1 MQKLVAVGRAVGL
14 PGVKGVLSVDTIHN
28 QHRAWAV
35 PQLRQGACNVSNN
48 TAAAM
53 NKLASL
59 VKEANGANGAVKL
72 QFVLTIDEAD
82 DFYRTDGE
90 SNHPIKLEEALSD
103 LKELGP
109 LVCFEVSATLLAIF
123 MAQHREGDADAVAA
137 ADLWY
142 VDPCDDYVGAELLM
156 PPTDSRGDYVF
167 LHEHDLKKSNT
178 YADSKVRAVY
188 ADAASK
194 PRSLLLD
201 ATTSAVTA
209 ASQIGI
215 FDKARLVQNAHP
227 HAIVVVVSGSLIKWW
242 TVNPCADR
250 QGDYNGTCLYG
261 KDRVVGNAIARIDK
275 YYPERPIF
283 VFGYSQM
290 VRGVSY
296 RSRYRVPKKAVDPL
310 QL

>member
-1 MQKLVAVGRAVGL
+1 M
-14 PGVKGVLSVDTIHN
+14 
-28 QHRAWAV
+28 
-35 PQLRQGACNVSNN
+35 
-48 TAAAM
+48 
-53 NKLASL
+53 
-59 VKEANGANGAVKL
+59 
-72 QFVLTIDEAD
+72 LTIDEAD

-178 YADSKVRAVY
+178 HADSKVRAVY

-215 FDKARLVQNAHP
+215 LPCRGQRDREDRQVLPRTAYLRVWLLADGPRRLVPLALPRTQE
-227 HAIVVVVSGSLIKWW
+227 G
-242 TVNPCADR
+242 C
-250 QGDYNGTCLYG
+250 
-261 KDRVVGNAIARIDK
+261 
-275 YYPERPIF
+275 
-283 VFGYSQM
+283 
-290 VRGVSY
+290 
-296 RSRYRVPKKAVDPL
+296 RSVTTLR
-310 QL
+310 